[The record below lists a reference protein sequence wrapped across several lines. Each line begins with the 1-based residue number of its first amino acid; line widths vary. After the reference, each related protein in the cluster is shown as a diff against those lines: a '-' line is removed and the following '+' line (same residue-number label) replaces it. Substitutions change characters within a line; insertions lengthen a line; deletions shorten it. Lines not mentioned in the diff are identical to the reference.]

1 MKEKNKIWKPT
12 LKNWMGKLGFNFDGM
27 FITDPF
33 ITPCETESVD
43 DPKIFYGLS
52 DDQLKQFDHM
62 KGEIKNKPLTEDPSV
77 SYKRAVN
84 FLKRKVK
91 KI

>member
-1 MKEKNKIWKPT
+1 MSNINKDWFDTHVEVMTLNDDKEQEQKIKDS
-12 LKNWMGKLGFNFDGM
+12 LKNTL
-27 FITDPF
+27 
-33 ITPCETESVD
+33 TE
-43 DPKIFYGLS
+43 
-52 DDQLKQFDHM
+52 
-62 KGEIKNKPLTEDPSV
+62 PLTEDPSV